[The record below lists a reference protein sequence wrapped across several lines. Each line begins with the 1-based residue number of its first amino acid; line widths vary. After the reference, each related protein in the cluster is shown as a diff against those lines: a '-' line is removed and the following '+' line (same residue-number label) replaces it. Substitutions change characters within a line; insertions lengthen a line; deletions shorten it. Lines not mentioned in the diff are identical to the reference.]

1 MAGAC
6 APSSIQGVARR
17 SRYWKGMSRITVIPP
32 KPSAAESLR
41 ARGAEMIGATSRV
54 CAEALETTP
63 WSHRLSWKEEQGIGE
78 FLHFY
83 RLPAGTVLFHEGD
96 HDAFVGIVVEG
107 ALEIRK
113 SDRAQHEHVVARLGA
128 GKMVGEMSLIDGAPR
143 SATAIAAT
151 DVRILVLT
159 RDDFDRMSQQR
170 PELALKY
177 ALMIA
182 EAVSQ
187 LLRQTTGALVD
198 HLP

>member
-1 MAGAC
+1 MA
-6 APSSIQGVARR
+6 
-17 SRYWKGMSRITVIPP
+17 RYTVIPP

-41 ARGAEMIGATSRV
+41 ARGAELVGASPRL
-54 CAEALETTP
+54 CAEALESTA

-78 FLHFY
+78 FL
-83 RLPAGTVLFHEGD
+83 RLYKLRAGTVLFHEGD
-96 HDAFVGIVVEG
+96 HDAFVGIVVDG
-107 ALEIRK
+107 TLEIRK
-113 SDRAQHEHVVARLGA
+113 ADRAEHEHVVARLGP

-143 SATAIAAT
+143 SATAVATT

-159 RDDFDRMSQQR
+159 REGFDRMGEQR
-170 PELALKY
+170 PDLALKY